1 MATMGSSTLSMPGP
15 IKVELSISARN
26 YRWSTL
32 RSDLVAGAT
41 VAAIAIPQA
50 IAYALIAGVDPRF
63 GLYSAIVI
71 TIVASV
77 FNSSSHLINGP
88 TNAVSLVVFGALA
101 SFDGRFEAYQA
112 LFLLGIMIGVI
123 QIFIAVLRLGDLTRY
138 VSESVILGFM
148 AGAGLLIALGQI
160 GNFVGATKKG
170 GGDPSVIAQTW
181 AILAHGPPLNF
192 YAIGLGTG
200 TILVVLVLRRLIN
213 RYRLPK
219 IDMLAGLIIASLIA
233 AYFGWSVP
241 TASGKSLIAT
251 VGTVPAA
258 LPGFYIPQTD
268 LGSMSKLL
276 AAALAISLLGLLEA
290 LAVAKSIAVYTRQPL
305 DYNRQC
311 LAEGVGNL
319 IGGFFQSLPGS
330 GSLTRSAINYQSGA
344 ITRASG
350 IFCGLIVA
358 AVVLL
363 GGPYARFIP
372 RSALAGLLFITA
384 ARLIDWKRLAY
395 TLRASRFDAI
405 LVAVTGLTAVLVSVD
420 YSILIGVALS
430 IVLFVTRASK
440 PSMRE
445 LIVTPERVVRERQ
458 PEEVRAGRLL
468 IYDLEG
474 ELFFGAAPELDR
486 YLADILEEADR
497 TGYRHVVLRFRRA
510 RNPDAGAIEHLE
522 RFLHDANELGVT
534 VLLAGVRPDFLT
546 ILRNVG
552 IYKWFPTDYIFAEED
567 LMFSATLRAVRY
579 ANQLASQSGE
589 SKGADEGDT
598 KTVPKEGEEAIYYL
612 V

>member
-1 MATMGSSTLSMPGP
+1 MA
-15 IKVELSISARN
+15 
-26 YRWSTL
+26 

-50 IAYALIAGVDPRF
+50 IAYALIAGVDPKF
-63 GLYSAIVI
+63 GLYSAIVV
-71 TIVASV
+71 TIVASL
-77 FNSSSHLINGP
+77 FNASSQLINGP
-88 TNAVSLVVFGALA
+88 TNAVSLVVFSALA
-101 SFDGRFEAYQA
+101 PFDGRFEAYQA

-123 QIFIAVLRLGDLTRY
+123 QIFIAIARLGDLTRY
-138 VSESVILGFM
+138 VSESVVLGFM

-160 GNFVGATKKG
+160 GNFVGAAQKG
-170 GGDPSVIAQTW
+170 RGDPSVIEQTW
-181 AILAHGPPLNF
+181 AILAHGRAFNF
-192 YAIGLGTG
+192 HAIGLGTG
-200 TILVVLVLRRLIN
+200 TILVVLLVRRLID
-213 RYRLPK
+213 RYKLPK
-219 IDMLAGLIIASLIA
+219 MDMLAGLIFASLVA
-233 AYFGWSVP
+233 AYLGWSLP
-241 TASGKSLIAT
+241 TAGGKSLIST

-258 LPGFYIPQTD
+258 LPGFYIPQAD
-268 LGSMSKLL
+268 MGSISKLL
-276 AAALAISLLGLLEA
+276 TGALAIALLGLLEA

-319 IGGFFQSLPGS
+319 VGGFFQSLPGS

-344 ITRASG
+344 LTRASG
-350 IFCGLIVA
+350 IFSGLIVA
-358 AVVLL
+358 AVVLV

-384 ARLIDWKRLAY
+384 VRLIDWKRLAY
-395 TLRASRFDAI
+395 TLRASRFDAL
-405 LVAVTGLTAVLVSVD
+405 LVGATGLTAVFVSVD

-458 PEEVRAGRLL
+458 PGDERAGPLL

-474 ELFFGAAPELDR
+474 ELFFGAAPELER
-486 YLADILEEADR
+486 YLCDILEEAER
-497 TGYRHVVLRFRRA
+497 AGIQHVVVRFRRA

-522 RFLHDANELGVT
+522 RFLRDAKELGVT
-534 VLLAGVRPDFLT
+534 VLLAGVRPDFVK

-552 IYKWFPTDYIFAEED
+552 INKWFPTEYIFPEED
-567 LMFSATLRAVRY
+567 RMFSATLRAVRY
-579 ANQLASQSGE
+579 AHRLVGQSGE
-589 SKGADEGDT
+589 SKGANEGGT
-598 KTVPKEGEEAIYYL
+598 RTAPNQAEEAAYYL